1 MDHTADMPQATTS
14 NGPPPGAVRHVWMLT
29 ASVAVIST
37 VGTLVLPRSPITGG
51 DVLRV
56 LLLTALVAVTE
67 RWSLSARVGHVSH
80 RLTLSEVPLVLG
92 AFAVSPLL
100 LVGARLVGGIVGLQ
114 VRRRQAPYKTAYNVG
129 YLWIETLIVLIV
141 LDLLGASSITGG
153 PRASLAIVAI
163 AVSVAVT
170 GAVAKV
176 GAISATQGRL
186 VRGLA
191 LRGLRDGLGPS
202 LATAAA
208 TTVGVVLYR
217 TEPTLLW
224 APAVVLGVLMLA
236 YRSHVQLV
244 EAQDLQ
250 SSLIAITQGITGE
263 STPEETAMLMA
274 TATRRILDAPA
285 AAISL
290 ADPDTGRR
298 TWYGADADSWTM
310 LEEARLAAIRAAGPG
325 ARHAPGG
332 TIAAPVDAVTDSWLV
347 VGYSRRSSTGE
358 ADRQTVGM
366 LANHAAVALA
376 NAHRGA
382 ALRAQAEQATF
393 EATHDPLT
401 GLANRAALIIA
412 IEAALVEDTT
422 FAVLLIDLDNFKEIN
437 DALGHAAGDK
447 VLGVI
452 GQRLTPFVDEAR
464 LVCRLGGD
472 EFAVI
477 IDGGEVSARD
487 VAGRIRDAIGA
498 PVQLGS
504 YTLQVGC
511 SVGIATYPHLG
522 RDADELMTH
531 ADLAMY
537 EAKARGGGVAVF
549 GAAAGG
555 RAMRQLAI
563 SSGFRSALGNG
574 DINLVFQP
582 LVDLQTDRVVTME
595 ALSRWTHPDL
605 GPVSPEEFVRVAEQS
620 GLITDLTHRVLDSAL
635 SWHRRWLDAGEDL
648 PVSVNVSATSLLDTG
663 LPRLVATT
671 LDAHGVRADRLTL
684 ELTESSVIGDP
695 QRTLEVLARLQ
706 RLGVRTAID
715 DFGTGYSSLAYLAQ
729 LPVDE
734 VKIDKSFV
742 LPMLDGTGSLP
753 LVAGII
759 RLCTEM
765 GFDIVAEGIE
775 TDEIQQ
781 TLRDMGCTRGQGF
794 GIARPMGP
802 EAVVE
807 WVRRHHGHRTLH
819 VVADPAR
826 RGTDVTGPW
835 RPAAGR

>member
-1 MDHTADMPQATTS
+1 MPQVTTS
-14 NGPPPGAVRHVWMLT
+14 NGPPPGAVRRVWLLT
-29 ASVAVIST
+29 ALVALAST
-37 VGTLVLPRSPITGG
+37 AGTLLLPTSQVAAADLGRATM
-51 DVLRV
+51 LM
-56 LLLTALVAVTE
+56 ALVAVTE
-67 RWSLSARVGHVSH
+67 RWSIRARLGHVSH

-92 AFAVSPLL
+92 AFFVAPML
-100 LVGARLVGGIVGLQ
+100 LVAARILGGIIGLQ
-114 VRRRQAPYKTAYNVG
+114 VLRRQEPYKTAYNVA
-129 YLWIETLIVLIV
+129 YLWVETLVVLMV
-141 LDLLGASSITGG
+141 VDLLDPASLVGG

-163 AVSVAVT
+163 ALSVATT

-208 TTVGVVLYR
+208 TTVGVVLFR

-224 APAVVLGVLMLA
+224 APAVVLGVLLLA
-236 YRSHVQLV
+236 YRSHVRLV

-263 STPEETAMLMA
+263 ATPDETAMLMA
-274 TATRRILDAPA
+274 TATRRILDAPI

-290 ADPDTGRR
+290 TDPATGRR
-298 TWYGADADSWTM
+298 TWYGADADSWTK
-310 LEEARLAAIRAAGPG
+310 LEEARLAATRTSGSG

-332 TIAAPVDAVTDSWLV
+332 TIAAPIDAATDSWLV
-347 VGYSRRSSTGE
+347 VGYSRTSATGE

-401 GLANRAALIIA
+401 GLANRAALLVA
-412 IEAALVEDTT
+412 IDTALAEDTA

-437 DALGHAAGDK
+437 DALGHAAGDTA
-447 VLGVI
+447 LEAI
-452 GQRLTPFVDEAR
+452 GQRMTTFVDEAR

-472 EFAVI
+472 EFAVVL
-477 IDGGEVSARD
+477 DGGEVSARD
-487 VAGRIRDAIGA
+487 LAGRIRDAIGE

-511 SVGIATYPHLG
+511 SVGISTYPHLG

-537 EAKARGGGVAVF
+537 EAKARGGGVATF

-582 LVDLQTDRVVTME
+582 LVDLQTTRVVSME
-595 ALSRWTHPDL
+595 ALSRWTHPTL
-605 GPVSPEEFVRVAEQS
+605 GPVNPEEFVRVAEQS

-635 SWHRRWLDAGEDL
+635 SWHRRWLDEGEDL

-775 TDEIQQ
+775 TDEIQR

-794 GIARPMGP
+794 GIARPMDP
-802 EAVVE
+802 DSVVQ
-807 WVRRHHGHRTLH
+807 WVRRHHGPRTLH
-819 VVADPAR
+819 VVTDPAR
-826 RGTDVTGPW
+826 RGPDVSGSW